1 MTPRSRL
8 CSSKLHSQSK
18 VNTSRGRSVMRLREV
33 VSAEE
38 LLGLWKLISDNVWTA
53 INTQSQQPASAQ
65 QAETRRT
72 AAAAKP
78 KRTKPKAKPI
88 KIPRPVPPPKQRTPP
103 VQAKPATVQQQQ
115 KPLTAQQV
123 WNQRNQ
129 QALQRQPI
137 KAFGPTK

>member
-1 MTPRSRL
+1 
-8 CSSKLHSQSK
+8 
-18 VNTSRGRSVMRLREV
+18 MRLREV

-53 INTQSQQPASAQ
+53 INTQSQQQASAP

-72 AAAAKP
+72 AAAGKP

-88 KIPRPVPPPKQRTPP
+88 KIPIPVPPPNQRTPP
-103 VQAKPATVQQQQ
+103 DQAKQFAVQQQQ

-129 QALQRQPI
+129 QALQRQRI
-137 KAFGPTK
+137 TAFGPTK

>member
-1 MTPRSRL
+1 
-8 CSSKLHSQSK
+8 
-18 VNTSRGRSVMRLREV
+18 MRLKEV

-53 INTQSQQPASAQ
+53 INTQSQQQASAP

-72 AAAAKP
+72 AAAGKP
-78 KRTKPKAKPI
+78 KRSKPKAKPI

-103 VQAKPATVQQQQ
+103 VQAIAKPQQQ

>member
-8 CSSKLHSQSK
+8 CSSKLHSHSK
-18 VNTSRGRSVMRLREV
+18 VNTSRGRSVMRLKEV

-53 INTQSQQPASAQ
+53 INTQGQQPASAP

-72 AAAAKP
+72 AAAGKP
-78 KRTKPKAKPI
+78 KRIKPKAKPI
-88 KIPRPVPPPKQRTPP
+88 KIPKPVPPPKQRTPP
-103 VQAKPATVQQQQ
+103 VQAIAKPQQQ